1 MQIQVWFSN
10 DKYVDIR
17 LFDNS
22 TVAKWF
28 LHFQKLSLNN
38 FYDARPIS
46 EFIHHRQI
54 DKTTIDNCWN
64 SILDTLDKLSNM
76 GYNIAF
82 QTPDI
87 FDYKQSTLNFLHRF
101 FTYNAAWYWDNKN
114 NPTVPNPFDTN
125 FRLPEELSYSE
136 WLGLIDNINNAVHR
150 LEHSTDLVDNKKFIL
165 KELPVTAIHVNPSS
179 RTPTDLSP
187 WLSFTED
194 EQQLNYTYFDS
205 DVPLVVLD
213 LSILGKCV
221 LQSFAE
227 DDNLNANDCTGR
239 LGSYGGFFVDLTDN
253 RKKIYQSEQFKNWV
267 TKHNR
272 DFASLP
278 LEFPIGYV
286 ENYQDVLQWINQHLK
301 FKKIMFV
308 D

>member
-10 DKYVDIR
+10 DKYVDIQ
-17 LFDNS
+17 LFDNC

-28 LHFQKLSLNN
+28 LHFQKLSLTN
-38 FYDARPIS
+38 FYDTYPICN
-46 EFIHHRQI
+46 FINCRRL
-54 DKTTIDNCWN
+54 DVTLVDNLWN
-64 SILDTLDKLSNM
+64 SILDTQDKLSNM
-76 GYNIAF
+76 GYKIPF
-82 QTPDI
+82 QIPNV
-87 FDYKQSTLNFLHRF
+87 FDYKQSTLNLLHRF
-101 FTYNAAWYWDNKN
+101 FTYNAAWYWSNKTD
-114 NPTVPNPFDTN
+114 PAVPNPFDNN
-125 FRLPEELSYSE
+125 FKLSNKISYPE
-136 WLGLIDNINNAVHR
+136 WLGLIDNINAAVHR
-150 LEHSTDLVDNKKFIL
+150 LEHSTDLTDNKKFIL
-165 KELPVTAIHVNPSS
+165 EQLPVTAIHVNSSS

-187 WLSFTED
+187 WLSFTEE

-205 DVPLVVLD
+205 DLPLVVLD
-213 LSILGKCV
+213 QSILGKCV

-227 DDNLNANDCTGR
+227 DDDLNAEDCSGR

-267 TKHNR
+267 AKHNR

-286 ENYQDVLQWINQHLK
+286 ENYQDVLQWINQDLK

>member
-10 DKYVDIR
+10 DKYVDIQ
-17 LFDNS
+17 LFDNC

-28 LHFQKLSLNN
+28 LHFQKLSSNN
-38 FYDARPIS
+38 FYDAYPNCN
-46 EFIHHRQI
+46 FIDCRQL
-54 DKTTIDNCWN
+54 DATSIDNLWN
-64 SILDTLDKLSNM
+64 GILDILDKLSNM
-76 GYNIAF
+76 GYKIPF
-82 QTPDI
+82 QPTDV

-101 FTYNAAWYWDNKN
+101 FTYNAAWYWNNKTD
-114 NPTVPNPFDTN
+114 PTVSNSFDTN
-125 FRLPEELSYSE
+125 FKLAEELSCSE
-136 WLGLIDNINNAVHR
+136 WLGLINDINSAVHR

-165 KELPVTAIHVNPSS
+165 NELPVTAIHVNSSS
-179 RTPTDLSP
+179 RIPTDATP
-187 WLSFTED
+187 WLSFTEQ

-205 DVPLVVLD
+205 DLPQVVLD
-213 LSILGKCV
+213 QSILGKCV

-227 DDNLNANDCTGR
+227 DDDLNAEDCSGR

-267 TKHNR
+267 AKHNR

-278 LEFPIGYV
+278 LDFPIGHV
-286 ENYQDVLQWINQHLK
+286 ENYQDVLQWINQDLK

>member
-10 DKYVDIR
+10 NKYVDIQ
-17 LFDNS
+17 LFDND

-38 FYDARPIS
+38 FYTAYPVS
-46 EFIHHRQI
+46 EFINYHPL
-54 DKTTIDNCWN
+54 DKPTADNCWN
-64 SILDTLDKLSNM
+64 GILNTLDKLSNM
-76 GYNIAF
+76 GYKIPFHIA
-82 QTPDI
+82 DV

-101 FTYNAAWYWDNKN
+101 FTYNAAWYWNNKTD
-114 NPTVPNPFDTN
+114 PTVSNSFDTN
-125 FRLPEELSYSE
+125 FKLAEELSYSE
-136 WLGLIDNINNAVHR
+136 WLGLINDINSAVHR
-150 LEHSTDLVDNKKFIL
+150 LEHSTDLGDNKKFIL
-165 KELPVTAIHVNPSS
+165 NELPVTAIHVNSSS
-179 RTPTDLSP
+179 RIPTDATP
-187 WLSFTED
+187 WLSFTEQ

-205 DVPLVVLD
+205 ELPLVVLD
-213 LSILGKCV
+213 QSILGKCV

-227 DDNLNANDCTGR
+227 DDDLNAEDCTGR
-239 LGSYGGFFVDLTDN
+239 VGSYGGFFVDLTSN

-267 TKHNR
+267 SNHNR

-278 LEFPIGYV
+278 LEFSIGYV
-286 ENYQDVLQWINQHLK
+286 GNYQDVLQWINQHLK